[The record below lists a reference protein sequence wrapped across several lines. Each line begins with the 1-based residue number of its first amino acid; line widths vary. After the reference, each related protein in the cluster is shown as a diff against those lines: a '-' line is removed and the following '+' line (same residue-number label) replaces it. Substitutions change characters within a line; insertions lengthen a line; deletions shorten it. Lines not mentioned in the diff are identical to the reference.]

1 MNQSDITA
9 VIGHRGTGK
18 SELMKRL
25 RFYQSDQVVDLVDLD
40 SEIEDKIGKTIP
52 ELFLEHGEAY
62 FRGLERQLFLEILQK
77 PHKKLY
83 LFLGAGF
90 DLNVIPETV
99 HVLWVNRK
107 TDLDGRI
114 FLNRPRLNPELSPL
128 EEYRKRAHLREP
140 RYRQRADEIYLM
152 PEGEFENHHLAM
164 AVEKSILNHSLKN
177 VGGIMT
183 IPSEVLSTAA
193 RWSSFKERYSGR
205 GISFFELRDDFL
217 SLDQIG
223 QIIEELQAE
232 NFIYSFRKIQNW
244 NDFWSNSQN
253 LEIIKK
259 VSWVDWAWEL
269 GVPNDIFKYI
279 SKEKI
284 ILSLHDSAKKEE
296 WQKFENSVGHMKYAP
311 EILSFSGLN
320 LGHSWQSVE
329 PKGRS
334 FLPRSA
340 NGRWD
345 WYRLLQKEK
354 QLLNFWREGDGSAGD
369 QPSLFAWS
377 MSPAAVKK
385 FAAVLGEP
393 VIHSYTPLEHS
404 DFFYKREQPVFAIS
418 IQRDEWDGA
427 LPVLQSLGLSYAAV
441 TSPQKENAANLCRH
455 SELKAV
461 NTLYWNQQSGSWLG
475 TSTDDTGFLELIEG
489 IGMISPLQ
497 KDIFVWGGGG
507 ILEVLEKALP
517 NATYFSARTGQVRK
531 KGSSLNS
538 NSDSDLNSQANS
550 ILISNANKNGKEN
563 TNANTNTNAKANA
576 PVDLNATATQGDG
589 SKESHDE
596 VMGLQ
601 PKIVIWAA
609 PRTGE
614 TLMPP
619 STWNP
624 VMVYDLNYKE
634 DSMGREYAQKCGAN
648 YQSGLAMFK
657 AQAQGQRLFWSH
669 CEEQT

>member
-1 MNQSDITA
+1 MNQINITA

-25 RFYQSDQVVDLVDLD
+25 QFYLSDQVVDFVDLD
-40 SEIEDKIGKTIP
+40 SEIEEKIGKTIP

-62 FRGLERQLFLEILQK
+62 FRELERQLFLEILQK
-77 PHKKLY
+77 PHKKMY

-90 DLNVIPETV
+90 DLSVIPESV
-99 HVLWVNRK
+99 HVLWVKRK

-128 EEYRKRAHLREP
+128 EEYRKRALLREP
-140 RYRQRADEIYLM
+140 RYHQRADEIYLM

-164 AVEKSILNHSLKN
+164 AVEKSILTHSLKN

-183 IPSEVLSTAA
+183 VPSEVFVTAA
-193 RWSSFKERYSGR
+193 RWSSFKERYTGR

-217 SLDQIG
+217 TIDQIS
-223 QIIEELQAE
+223 QIIEELPAE

-244 NDFWSNSQN
+244 NEFWSSSQDLKIFN
-253 LEIIKK
+253 KI
-259 VSWVDWAWEL
+259 SWVDWAWEL
-269 GVPNDIFKYI
+269 GTPSDIFKHI
-279 SKEKI
+279 PKEKI
-284 ILSLHDSAKKEE
+284 ILSLHDSSKKEE

-311 EILSFSGLN
+311 EIQNFSDLD
-320 LGHSWQSVE
+320 LGHLWQGAE
-329 PKGRS
+329 PRGRS
-334 FLPRSA
+334 FLPRST
-340 NGRWD
+340 NGRWE
-345 WYRLLQKEK
+345 WYRLFQKEK

-393 VIHSYTPLEHS
+393 VTHSYTPLEHS
-404 DFFYKREQPVFAIS
+404 DFFNKREQPVFAIS
-418 IQRDEWDGA
+418 IQRDEWDEA
-427 LPVLQSLGLSYAAV
+427 MPILQNWGLSYAAV
-441 TSPQKENAANLCRH
+441 TSPHKENAARLCRH
-455 SELKAV
+455 SELRAV
-461 NTLYWNQQSGSWLG
+461 NTLYWDRQKDCWLG
-475 TSTDDTGFLELIEG
+475 TSTDETGFLELIEG

-507 ILEVLEKALP
+507 TLEMLEKALP
-517 NATYFSARTGQVRK
+517 NATYFSSRTARVRK

-538 NSDSDLNSQANS
+538 DSDSTANS
-550 ILISNANKNGKEN
+550 ILISN
-563 TNANTNTNAKANA
+563 TNTNVNTNA
-576 PVDLNATATQGDG
+576 PVDLIANAVQGDG
-589 SKESHDE
+589 SEESHE
-596 VMGLQ
+596 EMMGLH

-619 STWNP
+619 SSWNP
-624 VMVYDLNYKE
+624 AMVYDLNYKE

-648 YQSGLAMFK
+648 YQSGLVMFR
-657 AQAQGQRLFWSH
+657 AQAQGQRLFWSR